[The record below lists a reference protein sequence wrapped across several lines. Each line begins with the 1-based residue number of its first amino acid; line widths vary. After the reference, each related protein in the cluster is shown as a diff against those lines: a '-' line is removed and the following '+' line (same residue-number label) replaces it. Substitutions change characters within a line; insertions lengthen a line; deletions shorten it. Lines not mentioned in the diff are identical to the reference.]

1 VLRYRLYVL
10 AAALLFST
18 GGAAIKATSLPWWQV
33 GSLRSMIA
41 GLVILAVLPESRRKW
56 TGAVWIA
63 GVFYAL
69 TLALFAI
76 ATKLT
81 TAASAIFLQATA
93 PLYMLV
99 IGPLFLHEKLRRR
112 DVGLSAAAG
121 VGLLLF
127 FFDPAGASAT
137 APEPLQGNIY
147 AATTGF
153 TWALT
158 VTAMR
163 WMARNPGGPS
173 NLALVA
179 LGNLLAFAIALVPAW
194 PLEAVSLRDGAIL
207 LYLGTIQIGL
217 SYYLISQGVK
227 HVSALET
234 SALILLEPAMNP
246 VWTYLAHGETPGTLS
261 IWGAVV
267 IFAATLGHTWLA
279 SRAAREERRPTR
291 PLPRD

>member
-1 VLRYRLYVL
+1 MLRYRLYVL

-18 GGAAIKATSLPWWQV
+18 GGAAIKATSLPGWQV
-33 GSLRSMIA
+33 GSLRS
-41 GLVILAVLPESRRKW
+41 LVAACAILALLPESRRKW
-56 TGAVWIA
+56 TGPVWMA

-93 PLYMLV
+93 PLYLLA
-99 IGPLFLHEKLRRR
+99 IGPLVLGEKLRGR
-112 DVGLSAAAG
+112 DMGLAAAAG
-121 VGLLLF
+121 AGLLLF
-127 FFDPAGASAT
+127 FLDPTGASAT
-137 APEPLQGNIY
+137 APEPLKGNIF

-163 WMARNPGGPS
+163 WMARNEAGPS
-173 NLALVA
+173 NLALIAV
-179 LGNLLAFAIALVPAW
+179 GNLLAFAFALWPAW
-194 PLEAVSLRDGAIL
+194 PLMAVSFRDGAIL

-217 SYYLISQGVK
+217 SYVLISRGVR

-246 VWTYLAHGETPGTLS
+246 IWTYLVHGERPGALS
-261 IWGAVV
+261 IWGAAL
-267 IFAATLGHTWLA
+267 IFSATLGHTWMA
-279 SRAAREERRPTR
+279 SRAAKEERRPSR
-291 PLPRD
+291 PLPQA